1 MLEVKFYD
9 TVDDALLKF
18 VVIIS
23 QCNGKWVLCKH
34 KERDTYEVPGGHRE
48 VGEDILA
55 TAKRELQEETGAVK
69 FDIKPLCV
77 YSVTGKNCVNE
88 TGEESYG
95 LLCFA
100 EIEEFLGKLESEIE
114 KVELMD
120 ELPENWTYP
129 LIQPKLIEEW
139 KRRQPWS
146 DIAQSKEWKKIHKI
160 TKGWSA
166 DQKYKIHTKKGEVL
180 LLRLAD
186 IEKYDEKKKEFDII
200 TKYSK
205 LGIPMSMP
213 VEFGV
218 CNQNRIVYMILTWV
232 EGQDLETVLPHLS
245 ESEQYALGRL
255 AGNILKKIHSIPVEE
270 SDIPA
275 KTKVDKKIVQLSR
288 YESSNVR
295 INNDEI
301 AVKYVKDNI
310 YKIWKEKPV
319 YQHGDFHPGNLI
331 YMENGEIGVIDFNRW
346 EVGDPYEEFYK
357 LESFARELS
366 VPYCIGQIQSYFDDE
381 VPEVFWSVLAVY
393 VAHASLFS
401 IKWAEKFGQPE
412 IDGMVERCM
421 AAFKDYD
428 YFRRNIPVWYE
439 EKEFVNM

>member
-1 MLEVKFYD
+1 M
-9 TVDDALLKF
+9 
-18 VVIIS
+18 
-23 QCNGKWVLCKH
+23 
-34 KERDTYEVPGGHRE
+34 
-48 VGEDILA
+48 
-55 TAKRELQEETGAVK
+55 
-69 FDIKPLCV
+69 
-77 YSVTGKNCVNE
+77 NE
-88 TGEESYG
+88 TGEESFG

-100 EIEEFLGKLESEIE
+100 EINEFSGKLESEIE

-139 KRRQPWS
+139 KRRQPWN

-166 DQKYKIHTKKGEVL
+166 DLKYKTHTKKGEVL
-180 LLRLAD
+180 LLRIAD
-186 IEKYDEKKKEFDII
+186 IDKYDEKKKEFDII

-213 VEFGV
+213 VEFGI
-218 CNQNRIVYMILTWV
+218 CNQNRNVYMILTWV
-232 EGQDLETVLPHLS
+232 EGQDLETVLQRLS
-245 ESEQYALGRL
+245 ENEQYLLGRQ
-255 AGNILKKIHSIPVEE
+255 AGDILRKIHSIPVEE
-270 SDIPA
+270 KDIPVN
-275 KTKVDKKIVQLSR
+275 TKMDKKRLQLSR
-288 YESSNVR
+288 YEASSVR
-295 INNDEI
+295 IAGDEI

-310 YKIWKEKPV
+310 QKIWKEKPV

-366 VPYCIGQIQSYFDDE
+366 VPYCIGQIQAYFNDE
-381 VPEVFWSVLAVY
+381 VPGDFWSILAVY

-401 IKWAEKFGQPE
+401 IKWAEKFGQSD
-412 IDGMVERCM
+412 IDGMVERCKV
-421 AAFKDYD
+421 AFEDYD
-428 YFRRNIPVWYE
+428 YFKRNIPVWYE
-439 EKEFVNM
+439 EKEFFNYK